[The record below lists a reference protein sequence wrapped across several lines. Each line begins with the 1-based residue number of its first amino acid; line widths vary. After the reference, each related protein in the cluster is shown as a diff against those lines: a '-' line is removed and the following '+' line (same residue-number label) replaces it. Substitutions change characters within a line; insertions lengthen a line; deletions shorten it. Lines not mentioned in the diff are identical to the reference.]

1 MDLKHL
7 HGQRV
12 SVHMN
17 LHKGC
22 FSIKQAGLVVA
33 HADEVFLTNASF
45 RVQQAGWRRALA
57 EGQRNVHALVYG
69 TLVEALD
76 QECGRRV
83 RYHPFETNGSFV
95 YADTGAPVAAAPE
108 AHLTARKIFVPA

>member
-17 LHKGC
+17 LHKRC

-57 EGQRNVHALVYG
+57 DGQRNVHALVYG
-69 TLVEALD
+69 TLVAALG

-95 YADTGAPVAAAPE
+95 YADTSEPVTTTPE
-108 AHLTARKIFVPA
+108 AHLTGCQIFVPD